1 MSDRANSQWKVLG
14 AVLAVGAVGVVIVA
28 TLMAPGGNGP
38 VQEDL
43 SGVVERQVLA
53 GVTNSAQPERLWV
66 TQADDRFRELDNSY
80 RKLQSDYQRLER
92 RERDWANEKDE
103 ILREVNAV
111 VVKIAG
117 EASTAQDRAKRAE
130 AESQTLQL
138 QLAALDE
145 RLRRQEDAPPIQQ
158 VGFSPSEDGAPR
170 TSGSRLPE
178 GQGTNEFVT
187 ANNAARNAPDA
198 RRNVAGQSAGSSERP
213 VAPPQPTFVEF
224 SLEGDVN
231 KRKKI
236 ENYLPAGSYAPA
248 TVISGVDASVGIENQ
263 SDPRPV
269 LIRVDGPAV
278 TASTKDGQT
287 QTVDITGCLITAQ
300 AIGDLSSERVFPRI
314 LGMTCSPEAG
324 EISEFEVAGFV
335 AGQGKAGVRGQ
346 VVSREGD
353 LIENAAIAGV
363 LTGLAQTVGSIG
375 GTASGDIT
383 SDDGIQS
390 LGKILQAGALNA
402 GGEGI
407 ASAGDRL
414 AQYYIN
420 RAEQYQPVISLYGGT
435 HVEVV
440 FLKGVK
446 IDG

>member
-1 MSDRANSQWKVLG
+1 MADRSTQQWKMIG
-14 AVLAVGAVGVVIVA
+14 ALAIVVTVGGYIITSLMSPSDTGPKQDDIAGVV
-28 TLMAPGGNGP
+28 
-38 VQEDL
+38 D
-43 SGVVERQVLA
+43 RQVLA

-66 TQADDRFRELDNSY
+66 DKAQDRFRELDQSY
-80 RKLQSDYQRLER
+80 RKLQADYTRLER
-92 RERDWANEKDE
+92 RERDWAAEKDE
-103 ILREVNAV
+103 ILREVHKV
-111 VVKIAG
+111 VTTIAG

-130 AESQTLQL
+130 AESESLQL
-138 QLAALDE
+138 QLAAYEE
-145 RLRRQEDAPPIQQ
+145 RLTRMENQPPVTQ
-158 VGFSPSEDGAPR
+158 VGFSPSQAESETGA
-170 TSGSRLPE
+170 RLPE

-187 ANNAARNAPDA
+187 ANNTAREAPSGRRSAAETGGNAPA
-198 RRNVAGQSAGSSERP
+198 NP
-213 VAPPQPTFVEF
+213 PAPPQPSFVEF
-224 SLEGDVN
+224 SLEGEKN
-231 KRKKI
+231 TRKKI
-236 ENYLPAGSYAPA
+236 ANYLPAGSYAPA
-248 TVISGVDASVGIENQ
+248 TVISGVDASVGVENQ

-278 TASTKDGQT
+278 TAETKDGRQ

-314 LGMTCSPEAG
+314 LGMTCSPEEG
-324 EISEFEVAGFV
+324 EISEFKVAGFV

-353 LIENAAIAGV
+353 LVENAAIAGV
-363 LTGLAQTVGSIG
+363 LTGLAQTVGNIG

-383 SDDGIQS
+383 SDDGIQGLS
-390 LGKILQAGALNA
+390 QILTAGALNA

-414 AQYYIN
+414 AQYYIR

-435 HVEVV
+435 EVEVV
-440 FLKGVK
+440 FLKGVT

>member
-1 MSDRANSQWKVLG
+1 MADRSGDQWKMILG
-14 AVLAVGAVGVVIVA
+14 GTAIIAVGGYVIS
-28 TLMAPGGNGP
+28 LLLAPGDSGP
-38 VQEDL
+38 SREDV

-53 GVTNSAQPERLWV
+53 GVTSSAQPERLWV
-66 TQADDRFRELDNSY
+66 TKADDRFRKLDQDY
-80 RKLQSDYQRLER
+80 DKLQADYQRLER
-92 RERDWANEKDE
+92 RERDWAKEKDD
-103 ILREVNAV
+103 ILSEVNQV
-111 VVKIAG
+111 VVRIAG
-117 EASTAQDRAKRAE
+117 EASSAQDRARRAE
-130 AESQTLQL
+130 AESEALKL
-138 QLAALDE
+138 QLAAMDE
-145 RLRRQEDAPPIQQ
+145 RLRRQEEAPPVQQ
-158 VGFSPSEDGAPR
+158 AGYSPAPAPASGA
-170 TSGSRLPE
+170 RLPE

-187 ANNAARNAPDA
+187 ANNAAHTAPVA
-198 RRNVAGQSAGSSERP
+198 RREAAEQDQRSP
-213 VAPPQPTFVEF
+213 VNPPVPPQPSYVEF
-224 SLEGDVN
+224 TLEGDTN
-231 KRKKI
+231 ARKKI

-287 QTVDITGCLITAQ
+287 QTVDITGCIITAQ

-314 LGMTCSPEAG
+314 LAMTCSPEAG
-324 EISEFEVAGFV
+324 EVSEFEVAGFV

-346 VVSREGD
+346 VVSRKGD
-353 LIENAAIAGV
+353 LIENAAVAGV

-375 GTASGDIT
+375 STASGDIT
-383 SDDGIQS
+383 SDDGTQG
-390 LGKILQAGALNA
+390 LGQILQAGALNA

-414 AQYYIN
+414 AQYYIR

-435 HVEVV
+435 QVEVV